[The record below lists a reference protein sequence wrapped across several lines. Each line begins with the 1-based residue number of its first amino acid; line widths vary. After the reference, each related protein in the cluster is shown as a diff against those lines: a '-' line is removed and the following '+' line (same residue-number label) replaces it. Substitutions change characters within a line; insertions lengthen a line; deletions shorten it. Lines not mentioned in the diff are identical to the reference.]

1 MAALFSSSKEDPM
14 KRSVVVYALVVAA
27 LVAVPLF
34 LGGAGEAAAGQS
46 IKLIGHTMLPKEH
59 VFFRTLEKF
68 TGLVDQYYKGPI
80 KIEWDLHH
88 SGDIGTEK
96 DAVEYMLQGVAID
109 FSIVSPAWIAN
120 WDKTA
125 SFMDA
130 PFLFKS
136 VDHWNRCLEANV
148 FEPIQKTMIQKG
160 VRFIGYGG
168 GGVRHLISRKEART
182 IDDFPK
188 IQMRVQGSPLHQ
200 KVFSATGL
208 KATPMDYMEVYNAIK
223 TGVLDGLENEPA
235 GLQSMKFYE
244 VAPYYVLTSHQITTR
259 MLAMSEKKFQSL
271 PKDLQEAVLKA
282 AKEAAAYARK
292 TEVAEGESIIK
303 ELQQK
308 HGLKVIP
315 FDNTEM
321 RKRAM
326 PVVEQ
331 FAKENNAAD
340 MLAKVNAIN

>member
-1 MAALFSSSKEDPM
+1 M
-14 KRSVVVYALVVAA
+14 KRSVFAGFLVVAVLA
-27 LVAVPLF
+27 AMSV
-34 LGGAGEAAAGQS
+34 LGGSPTDAEGGQS

-59 VFFRTLEKF
+59 VYFRTVQKF
-68 TGLVDQYYKGPI
+68 ADLTTQYYKGPI

-96 DAVEYMLQGVAID
+96 DAIEYMLQGVAID
-109 FSIVSPAWIAN
+109 FSIISPAWVAN

-125 SFMDA
+125 TFMDA
-130 PFLFKS
+130 PFIFKS
-136 VDHWNRCLEANV
+136 VDHWNKALEANV
-148 FEPIQKTMIQKG
+148 FEPIQKTMTQKG

-168 GGVRHLISRKEART
+168 GGVRHLILRKEVRT

-188 IQMRVQGSPLHQ
+188 VQMRVQGSPLHQ

-235 GLQSMKFYE
+235 GLKSMKFYE
-244 VAPYYVLTSHQITTR
+244 VAPYYVLTNHQITTR
-259 MLAMSEKKFQSL
+259 ILAISEKKFQTF
-271 PKDLQEAVLKA
+271 PKDLQDAVLKA
-282 AKEAAAYARK
+282 AKEASAYHRK
-292 TEVAEGESIIK
+292 TEVEEGEGLIK
-303 ELQQK
+303 EMQQK
-308 HGLKVIP
+308 NGLKVVP

-340 MLAKVNAIN
+340 MLAKLNAIQ

>member
-1 MAALFSSSKEDPM
+1 M
-14 KRSVVVYALVVAA
+14 KRSVFAGFLVVAVLA
-27 LVAVPLF
+27 AMAF
-34 LGGAGEAAAGQS
+34 LGGSPTDAEAGQS

-59 VFFRTLEKF
+59 VYFRTVQKF
-68 TGLVDQYYKGPI
+68 ADLTTQHYKGPI
-80 KIEWDLHH
+80 KLEWDLHH

-96 DAVEYMLQGVAID
+96 DAIEYMLQGVAID
-109 FSIVSPAWIAN
+109 FSIISPAWIAN

-125 SFMDA
+125 TFMDA

-136 VDHWNRCLEANV
+136 VDHWNKSLEANV
-148 FEPIQKTMIQKG
+148 FAPIEKTMIQKG

-168 GGVRHLISRKEART
+168 GGVRHLILRKEVKT

-188 IQMRVQGSPLHQ
+188 VQMRVQGSPLHQ

-235 GLQSMKFYE
+235 GLKSMKFYE
-244 VAPYYVLTSHQITTR
+244 VAPYYVLTNHQITTR
-259 MLAMSEKKFQSL
+259 ILAISEKKFQSF
-271 PKDLQEAVLKA
+271 PKDLQDAVLKA
-282 AKEAAAYARK
+282 AKEASAYHRK
-292 TEVAEGESIIK
+292 TEVEEGEGLIK
-303 ELQQK
+303 EMQQK
-308 HGLKVIP
+308 NGLKVIP

-340 MLAKVNAIN
+340 MLAKLNAIK

>member
-1 MAALFSSSKEDPM
+1 MNRRTVLW
-14 KRSVVVYALVVAA
+14 ALVIAA
-27 LVAVPLF
+27 VAVFPLF
-34 LGGAGEAAAGQS
+34 AGGVRDAEAGQQT

-59 VFFRTLEKF
+59 VYFRTVQKF
-68 TGLVDQYYKGPI
+68 ADLTSQYYKGPI
-80 KIEWDLHH
+80 KLEWDLHH

-96 DAVEYMLQGVAID
+96 DAIEYMLQGVAID
-109 FSIVSPAWIAN
+109 FSIISPAWIAN

-125 SFMDA
+125 TFMDA
-130 PFLFKS
+130 PFIFKS
-136 VDHWNRCLEANV
+136 VDHWNKSLEANV

-168 GGVRHLISRKEART
+168 GGVRHLILRKEVKT

-235 GLQSMKFYE
+235 GLKSMKFYE
-244 VAPYYVLTSHQITTR
+244 VAPYYVLTNHQITTR
-259 MLAMSEKKFQSL
+259 ILAISEKKFQSF
-271 PKDLQEAVLKA
+271 PKDLQDAVLKA
-282 AKEAAAYARK
+282 AKEASAYHRK
-292 TEVAEGESIIK
+292 TEVEEGEGLIK
-303 ELQQK
+303 EMQQK
-308 HGLKVIP
+308 NGLKVVP

-340 MLAKVNAIN
+340 MLAKLNAIK

>member
-1 MAALFSSSKEDPM
+1 M
-14 KRSVVVYALVVAA
+14 KRSVFAGFLVVAV
-27 LVAVPLF
+27 LAVLSF
-34 LGGAGEAAAGQS
+34 LGGNPTGAEAGQS

-59 VFFRTLEKF
+59 VYFRTVQKF
-68 TGLVDQYYKGPI
+68 ADLTTQYYKGPI
-80 KIEWDLHH
+80 KIDWDLHH

-96 DAVEYMLQGVAID
+96 DAIEYMLQGVAID
-109 FSIVSPAWIAN
+109 FAIISPAWVAN

-125 SFMDA
+125 TFMDA
-130 PFLFKS
+130 PFIFKS
-136 VDHWNRCLEANV
+136 VDHWNKSLEANV
-148 FEPIQKTMIQKG
+148 FEPIQKTMTQKG

-168 GGVRHLISRKEART
+168 GGVRHLILRKEVRT

-188 IQMRVQGSPLHQ
+188 VQMRVQGSPLHQ

-235 GLQSMKFYE
+235 GLKSMKFYE
-244 VAPYYVLTSHQITTR
+244 VAPYYVLTNHQITTR
-259 MLAMSEKKFQSL
+259 ILAISEKKFQTF
-271 PKDLQEAVLKA
+271 PKDLQDAVLKA
-282 AKEAAAYARK
+282 AKEASAYHRK
-292 TEVAEGESIIK
+292 TEVDEGEGLIK
-303 ELQQK
+303 EMQQK
-308 HGLKVIP
+308 NGLKVIP

-340 MLAKVNAIN
+340 MLAKLNAIQ

>member
-1 MAALFSSSKEDPM
+1 MRRRVFVGALAIAFCMAAP
-14 KRSVVVYALVVAA
+14 
-27 LVAVPLF
+27 F
-34 LGGAGEAAAGQS
+34 LGGSPTDAEAGQS

-59 VFFRTLEKF
+59 VYFRTVQKF
-68 TGLVDQYYKGPI
+68 ADLTTQYYKGPI
-80 KIEWDLHH
+80 KLEWDLHH

-96 DAVEYMLQGVAID
+96 DAIEYMLQGVAID
-109 FSIVSPAWIAN
+109 FSIISPAWIAN

-125 SFMDA
+125 TFMDA

-136 VDHWNRCLEANV
+136 VDHWNKALEANV
-148 FEPIQKTMIQKG
+148 FEPIEKTMTQKG

-168 GGVRHLISRKEART
+168 GGVRHLILRKEVKT

-188 IQMRVQGSPLHQ
+188 VQMRVQGSPLHQ

-235 GLQSMKFYE
+235 GLKSMKFYE
-244 VAPYYVLTSHQITTR
+244 VAPYYVLTNHQITTR
-259 MLAMSEKKFQSL
+259 MLGMSEKKFQSF
-271 PKDLQEAVLKA
+271 PKDLQDAVLKA
-282 AKEAAAYARK
+282 AKEASAYHRK
-292 TEVAEGESIIK
+292 TEVEEGESLIK
-303 ELQQK
+303 EMQQK
-308 HGLKVIP
+308 NGLKVVP

-340 MLAKVNAIN
+340 MLAKINAIK

>member
-1 MAALFSSSKEDPM
+1 M
-14 KRSVVVYALVVAA
+14 KRQVVVSMLVSAALVV
-27 LVAVPLF
+27 LPLF
-34 LGGAGEAAAGQS
+34 AGGIGKAEAGQT

-59 VFFRTLEKF
+59 VYFRTIQKF
-68 TGLVDQYYKGPI
+68 ADLTTQYYKGPI
-80 KIEWDLHH
+80 KLEWDLHH

-96 DAVEYMLQGVAID
+96 DAIEYMLQGVAID
-109 FSIVSPAWIAN
+109 FSIISPAWIAN

-125 SFMDA
+125 TFMDA
-130 PFLFKS
+130 PFIFKS
-136 VDHWNRCLEANV
+136 VDHWNKCLELNV
-148 FEPIQKTMIQKG
+148 FESIEKTMIQKG
-160 VRFIGYGG
+160 VRFVGYGG
-168 GGVRHLISRKEART
+168 GGVRHLILRKEVKT

-188 IQMRVQGSPLHQ
+188 VQMRVQGSPLHQ

-235 GLQSMKFYE
+235 GLKSMKFYE
-244 VAPYYVLTSHQITTR
+244 VAPYYVLTNHQITTR
-259 MLAMSEKKFQSL
+259 ILGMSEKKFQSF
-271 PKDLQEAVLKA
+271 PKDLQAAMLKA
-282 AKEAAAYARK
+282 AKEASAYHRK
-292 TEVAEGESIIK
+292 TEVEEGEGIIK

-308 HGLKVIP
+308 NGLKVIP

-340 MLAKVNAIN
+340 ILARMNTVK

>member
-1 MAALFSSSKEDPM
+1 M
-14 KRSVVVYALVVAA
+14 KRTLVLCVLVVAA
-27 LVAVPLF
+27 LAVAPLF
-34 LGGAGEAAAGQS
+34 MGAAGEAGAAQT
-46 IKLIGHTMLPKEH
+46 ITLIGHTMLPQEH
-59 VFFRTLEKF
+59 VYFRTIQKF
-68 TGLVDQYYKGPI
+68 ANLVDQYYTGPI
-80 KIEWDLHH
+80 KIQWDLHH

-96 DAVEYMLQGVAID
+96 DAIEYMLQGVAID
-109 FSIVSPAWIAN
+109 FSIISPAWIAN

-125 SFMDA
+125 TFMDA

-136 VDHWNRCLEANV
+136 VDHWNKCLEANV

-160 VRFIGYGG
+160 ARFIGYGG
-168 GGVRHLISRKEART
+168 GGVRNLILRKEVRT

-235 GLQSMKFYE
+235 GLKSMKFYE
-244 VAPYYVLTSHQITTR
+244 VAPYYILTNHQITTR
-259 MLAMSEKKFQSL
+259 MLAMSEQKFQSL
-271 PKDLQEAVLKA
+271 PKDLQAAVLKA
-282 AKEAAAYARK
+282 AAEASAYHRK
-292 TEVAEGESIIK
+292 TEVAEGEGILK

-308 HGLKVIP
+308 FGLKVIP

-331 FAKENNAAD
+331 FAKENNAAEI
-340 MLAKVNAIN
+340 LAKINAIQ

>member
-1 MAALFSSSKEDPM
+1 M
-14 KRSVVVYALVVAA
+14 KRIVFAGFLVVAVLA
-27 LVAVPLF
+27 AMTF
-34 LGGAGEAAAGQS
+34 LGGSPMSAEAGQS

-59 VFFRTLEKF
+59 VYFRTVQKF
-68 TGLVDQYYKGPI
+68 ADLTTQYYKGPI

-96 DAVEYMLQGVAID
+96 DAIEYMLQGVAID
-109 FSIVSPAWIAN
+109 FSIISPAWVAN

-125 SFMDA
+125 TFMDA
-130 PFLFKS
+130 PFIFKS
-136 VDHWNRCLEANV
+136 VDHWNKALEANV
-148 FEPIQKTMIQKG
+148 FEPIQKTMTQKG

-168 GGVRHLISRKEART
+168 GGVRHLILRKEVRT

-188 IQMRVQGSPLHQ
+188 VQMRVQGSPLHQ

-235 GLQSMKFYE
+235 GLKSMKFYE
-244 VAPYYVLTSHQITTR
+244 VAPYYVLTNHQITTR
-259 MLAMSEKKFQSL
+259 ILAISEKKFQSF
-271 PKDLQEAVLKA
+271 PKDLQDAVLKA
-282 AKEAAAYARK
+282 AKEASAYHRK
-292 TEVAEGESIIK
+292 TEVEEGEGLIK
-303 ELQQK
+303 EMQQK
-308 HGLKVIP
+308 NGLKVIP

-340 MLAKVNAIN
+340 MLAKLNAIK

>member
-1 MAALFSSSKEDPM
+1 MTRRTIFCML
-14 KRSVVVYALVVAA
+14 LVVAVMA
-27 LVAVPLF
+27 LPLF
-34 LGGAGEAAAGQS
+34 AGGARDAEAGQT

-59 VFFRTLEKF
+59 VYFRTVQKF
-68 TGLVDQYYKGPI
+68 ADLTTQYYKGPI
-80 KIEWDLHH
+80 KLEWDLHH

-96 DAVEYMLQGVAID
+96 DAIEYMLQGVAID
-109 FSIVSPAWIAN
+109 FAIISPAWIAN

-125 SFMDA
+125 TFMDA
-130 PFLFKS
+130 PFIFKS
-136 VDHWNRCLEANV
+136 VDHWNKCLEANV
-148 FEPIQKTMIQKG
+148 FEPIQKAMIQKG

-168 GGVRHLISRKEART
+168 GGVRHLILRKEVKT

-235 GLQSMKFYE
+235 GLQGMKFYE
-244 VAPYYVLTSHQITTR
+244 VAPFYVLTNHQITTR
-259 MLAMSEKKFQSL
+259 ILAISEKKFQSF
-271 PKDLQEAVLKA
+271 PRELQDAVLKA
-282 AKEAAAYARK
+282 GKEASAYHRNA
-292 TEVAEGESIIK
+292 EVGEGEGIIK
-303 ELQQK
+303 ELVEK
-308 HGLKVIP
+308 NGLKVVP

-340 MLAKVNAIN
+340 ILVKMNAIR

>member
-1 MAALFSSSKEDPM
+1 M
-14 KRSVVVYALVVAA
+14 KRSVVVMLLAVAILALGWA
-27 LVAVPLF
+27 PQ
-34 LGGAGEAAAGQS
+34 AAAGQS
-46 IKLIGHTMLPKEH
+46 LKLIGHTMLPKEH
-59 VFFRTLEKF
+59 VYFRTVQLF
-68 TGLVDQYYKGPI
+68 ATLVDKYYKGPI

-96 DAVEYMLQGVAID
+96 DAIEYMLQGVAID
-109 FSIVSPAWIAN
+109 FSIISPAWIAN

-125 SFMDA
+125 TFMDA
-130 PFLFKS
+130 PFIFKS
-136 VDHWNRCLEANV
+136 VDHWNKCLEANV
-148 FEPIQKTMIQKG
+148 FEPIQKTMTQKG

-168 GGVRHLISRKEART
+168 GGVRHLILRKEVRT

-188 IQMRVQGSPLHQ
+188 VQMRVQGSPLHQ

-235 GLQSMKFYE
+235 GLKSMKFYE
-244 VAPYYVLTSHQITTR
+244 VAPYYVLTNHQITTR
-259 MLAMSEKKFQSL
+259 ILSISEKKFQSFS
-271 PKDLQEAVLKA
+271 KELQEAVLKA
-282 AKEAAAYARK
+282 GKEAAAYHRK
-292 TEVAEGESIIK
+292 TEVEEGEGLVK
-303 ELQQK
+303 EMQQK
-308 HGLKVIP
+308 NGLKVVP

-340 MLAKVNAIN
+340 MLAKLNAIK